1 MESLLNWI
9 YALPRQWIPLVL
21 GMLPIL
27 EVRGAIPA
35 GLALKIPPGEVFLLS
50 VLGNLIPVI
59 PLLLFL
65 DFISHFLSERFSWG
79 KKFFNWLFERTRQ
92 RSRSVQKYEMLGLII
107 FVGIPL
113 PLTGAWTGC
122 VAASLCGI
130 RFWRAFFAITLGVLI
145 AASVV
150 TLLCLGIIS
159 LGRWAYWL
167 IR

>member
-1 MESLLNWI
+1 LNWI
-9 YALPRQWIPLVL
+9 YQLPRQWIPLVL

-35 GLALKIPPGEVFLLS
+35 GLALKIPAGEVFFLS
-50 VLGNLIPVI
+50 VLGNLVPVV

-65 DFISHFLSERFSWG
+65 DFISHYISERFSWG
-79 KKFFNWLFERTRQ
+79 KKFFSWLFEHTRQ
-92 RSRSVQKYEMLGLII
+92 RSKAVQRYEMLGLMI

-122 VAASLCGI
+122 VAASLCGM
-130 RFWRAFFAITLGVLI
+130 RFWRAFLAIILGVLI

-159 LGRWAYWL
+159 LGRWAHWL
-167 IR
+167 VR